1 MQPKIA
7 KKNPRRRTIREG
19 VGIQQIE
26 ETNFFG
32 HIPSLALACDIL
44 EFVGEFI
51 NIVTNDVM

>member
-7 KKNPRRRTIREG
+7 KKKSPIEELSEEG

-44 EFVGEFI
+44 
-51 NIVTNDVM
+51 